1 MKQPSKCKVFKAI
14 QVNTPLR
21 ASTDFL
27 HLQVQMIRTI
37 LEFCYVPERKIST
50 ITTLEHWDT
59 ATNTYG
65 HELGTLRVEE
75 TGNLE
80 QSIIAFQQCKMRRRG
95 SEASIFIRLQ
105 LFLESIPGNLG

>member
-27 HLQVQMIRTI
+27 HLVVQMIGTV

-75 TGNLE
+75 TEIETIDNRVPAVQNE
-80 QSIIAFQQCKMRRRG
+80 TSRI
-95 SEASIFIRLQ
+95 
-105 LFLESIPGNLG
+105 